1 MYAMST
7 RQGLLAGRSTD
18 RVGELYIH
26 TQTSYEMEVEVN
38 YQKGLFKKGL
48 FNVEIDPNQVFHSDQ
63 KLLCSR
69 GFVSFPFIID
79 GMLFSL
85 PISIE
90 GL

>member
-1 MYAMST
+1 MYAMSR

-18 RVGELYIH
+18 RVEELYIPRLP
-26 TQTSYEMEVEVN
+26 TRWKWKLITK
-38 YQKGLFKKGL
+38 KGFFKKGL

-85 PISIE
+85 PISIG